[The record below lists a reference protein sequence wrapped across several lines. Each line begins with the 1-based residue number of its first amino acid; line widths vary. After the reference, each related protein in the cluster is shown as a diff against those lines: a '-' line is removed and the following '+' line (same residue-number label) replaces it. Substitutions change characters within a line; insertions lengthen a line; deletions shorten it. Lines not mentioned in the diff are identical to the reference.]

1 MIRSGELSE
10 ISVAGFLGVFD
21 RVVLSLERRAALVAD
36 ERENGRVDSV
46 ALSFALLSK
55 FEDTLKGLLI

>member
-36 ERENGRVDSV
+36 EGENGRVDSV
-46 ALSFALLSK
+46 TLSFALLCE